1 LLSVFYCF
9 SVVKLVERKSGFTP
23 RSGENV
29 LTVYLFFDALQR
41 NINRNILLRES
52 TLSEFLQSKSVAVLR
67 GDD

>member
-1 LLSVFYCF
+1 
-9 SVVKLVERKSGFTP
+9 VERKSGFTP